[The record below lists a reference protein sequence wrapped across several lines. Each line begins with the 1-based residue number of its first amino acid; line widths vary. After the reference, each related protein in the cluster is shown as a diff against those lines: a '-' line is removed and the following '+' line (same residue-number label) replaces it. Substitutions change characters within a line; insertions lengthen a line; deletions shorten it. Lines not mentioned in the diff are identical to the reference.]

1 VNSSSDPAADRIVLD
16 AIEAALI
23 HEPADSRVAIAY
35 SGGLDSTVLLD
46 AAVRVA
52 GAARCVAFHIHH
64 GLSPNADRWL
74 AHGEEQAAAL
84 GVSFAARHVDV
95 RRDAGIGIEAA
106 AREARY
112 RALDALCDSEHV
124 RRIWLAQH
132 ADDQAETV
140 LLQLLRGAGLAGLAA
155 MAPEHRPAGASVTRV
170 RPLLHL
176 LRAQLEDYARGR
188 ALRWIDDESNADTRF
203 ARNAL
208 RHHVLPQ
215 LAVHFPGFRDALAR
229 TAAHA
234 GAAQRLLDELARIDI
249 EAVASGDH
257 PHALSRAAL
266 LELDDERAL
275 NLLRYW
281 MRTLGLPAASTAR
294 LTDALRQ
301 LRDARDDHGLRVDH
315 AGQTLRSYRDQIYW
329 EAGDS
334 SDAADETALVERP
347 VSELTWRGE
356 AIWRL
361 PAWRGTFVFAQ
372 AERAADGPATG
383 APAAAAPGGGAPP
396 SGASA
401 PGGAARSA
409 AAPGGPA
416 ADDPFPIP
424 AALLMNKPMF
434 ARARSGGERMRC
446 DAHGPSR
453 TLKNLFQERGVPSWK
468 RDVPLLYVGDLL
480 LYVPLLG
487 VNLAAL
493 DALHADAADHGPG
506 AKNDTKTM
514 NPAPHAS
521 GQGGAAAAAST
532 DRCIRIDWRED
543 LLIA

>member
-1 VNSSSDPAADRIVLD
+1 VNTSSDPAADRIVLD

-23 HEPADSRVAIAY
+23 HEPADTRIAIAY

-52 GAARCVAFHIHH
+52 GAARCLAFHIHH

-84 GVSFAARHVDV
+84 GVSFAARHVEV
-95 RRDAGIGIEAA
+95 RRDAGAGVEAA

-155 MAPEHRPAGASVTRV
+155 MAAEYRPAGAAVTRV
-170 RPLLHL
+170 RPFLHL

-188 ALRWIDDESNADTRF
+188 ALRWIDDESNTDTRF

-234 GAAQRLLDELARIDI
+234 GAAQRLVDELARIDMQN
-249 EAVASGDH
+249 VASDDDT
-257 PHALSRAAL
+257 HALSRTAL

-301 LRDARDDHGLRVDH
+301 LRDVRDDHGLRVDH
-315 AGQTLRSYRDQIYW
+315 AGQTLRSYRGQIYW

-334 SDAADETALVERP
+334 GDAADETAFAARP
-347 VSELTWRGE
+347 VSELTWHGE
-356 AIWRL
+356 AVWRL

-372 AERAADGPATG
+372 EAGGEPAD
-383 APAAAAPGGGAPP
+383 PAARDL
-396 SGASA
+396 SA
-401 PGGAARSA
+401 
-409 AAPGGPA
+409 
-416 ADDPFPIP
+416 IP
-424 AALLMNKPMF
+424 AALLLHRPLS

-468 RDVPLLYVGDLL
+468 RDVPLLYAGDML

-493 DALHADAADHGPG
+493 DAWYADHASRADH
-506 AKNDTKTM
+506 AKEPRKPEDTQH
-514 NPAPHAS
+514 APHAS
-521 GQGGAAAAAST
+521 EEGAAAAAPFA

>member
-1 VNSSSDPAADRIVLD
+1 
-16 AIEAALI
+16 
-23 HEPADSRVAIAY
+23 
-35 SGGLDSTVLLD
+35 
-46 AAVRVA
+46 
-52 GAARCVAFHIHH
+52 
-64 GLSPNADRWL
+64 
-74 AHGEEQAAAL
+74 
-84 GVSFAARHVDV
+84 
-95 RRDAGIGIEAA
+95 
-106 AREARY
+106 
-112 RALDALCDSEHV
+112 
-124 RRIWLAQH
+124 
-132 ADDQAETV
+132 
-140 LLQLLRGAGLAGLAA
+140 
-155 MAPEHRPAGASVTRV
+155 
-170 RPLLHL
+170 
-176 LRAQLEDYARGR
+176 
-188 ALRWIDDESNADTRF
+188 
-203 ARNAL
+203 L

-234 GAAQRLLDELARIDI
+234 GAAQRLVDDLARIDMD
-249 EAVASGDH
+249 AVASDDN
-257 PHALSRAAL
+257 PQALSRAAL

-315 AGQTLRSYRDQIYW
+315 AGQTLRSYRGQIYW

-334 SDAADETALVERP
+334 SDAADETGLIERP

-361 PAWRGTFVFAQ
+361 PAWRGTFVFVDV
-372 AERAADGPATG
+372 AAGDSAASAPAAGDPAPG
-383 APAAAAPGGGAPP
+383 APAANDP
-396 SGASA
+396 SA
-401 PGGAARSA
+401 
-409 AAPGGPA
+409 
-416 ADDPFPIP
+416 IP
-424 AALLMNKPMF
+424 AALLMNKPLF

-468 RDVPLLYVGDLL
+468 RDVPLLYVSDLL

-493 DALHADAADHGPG
+493 DALHADRANG
-506 AKNDTKTM
+506 AL
-514 NPAPHAS
+514 HAS
-521 GQGGAAAAAST
+521 EQGAAALSADPSANPSA
-532 DRCIRIDWRED
+532 DRRIRIDWRED

>member
-1 VNSSSDPAADRIVLD
+1 VNTPADPSADRIVLD
-16 AIEAALI
+16 AIGAALV
-23 HEPADSRVAIAY
+23 HEPADARIAIAY

-46 AAVRVA
+46 ATVRVA
-52 GAARCVAFHIHH
+52 GAARCIAFHIHH

-74 AHGEEQAAAL
+74 AHCEEQAAAL
-84 GVSFAARHVDV
+84 GVSFAARRVDV
-95 RRDAGIGIEAA
+95 RRDAGVSLEAA
-106 AREARY
+106 ARDARY
-112 RALDALCDSEHV
+112 RALDALCDSEGV

-155 MAPEHRPAGASVTRV
+155 MAPEHRPAGAAVTRV

-176 LRAQLEDYARGR
+176 LRAQLEDYARGG
-188 ALRWIDDESNADTRF
+188 ALRWIDDESNGDTRF

-215 LAVHFPGFRDALAR
+215 LAVNFPGFRDALAR

-234 GAAQRLLDELARIDI
+234 GAAQRLVDELARIDMQS
-249 EAVASGDH
+249 VASDDG
-257 PHALSRAAL
+257 ASLSRAAL
-266 LELDDERAL
+266 LAFDDERAL

-301 LRDARDDHGLRVDH
+301 LRDVRDDHGLRVDH
-315 AGQTLRSYRDQIYW
+315 AGQTLRSYRGQIYW

-334 SDAADETALVERP
+334 GDAADETALTERP
-347 VSELTWRGE
+347 VSGLTWRGE
-356 AIWRL
+356 AVWRV
-361 PAWRGTFVFAQ
+361 PAWRGTFVFADV
-372 AERAADGPATG
+372 ADGEL
-383 APAAAAPGGGAPP
+383 AA
-396 SGASA
+396 
-401 PGGAARSA
+401 
-409 AAPGGPA
+409 
-416 ADDPFPIP
+416 IP
-424 AALLMNKPMF
+424 AALLMGRPLF

-468 RDVPLLYVGDLL
+468 RDVPLLFAGEQLL
-480 LYVPLLG
+480 FVPLLG
-487 VNLAAL
+487 VNLTAL
-493 DALHADAADHGPG
+493 DALHAGH
-506 AKNDTKTM
+506 AKST
-514 NPAPHAS
+514 ARAHEE
-521 GQGGAAAAAST
+521 GVT
-532 DRCIRIDWRED
+532 DRWIRIDWRED